1 MRQAWVWRV
10 AAFVMLAVSAPAFG
24 AEPVYF
30 HKAGVERETFVADLT
45 ECNELAG
52 GVQVERMHVY
62 SPNAVSMATA
72 AFLAP
77 IFEGSM
83 RRGMTNN
90 VLRTC
95 MADKGYRRV
104 EVSDEEEKSLKKL
117 RIEARVERL
126 FTLATAPEPEGKV
139 LPR

>member
-1 MRQAWVWRV
+1 
-10 AAFVMLAVSAPAFG
+10 MLGASAPALA

-30 HKAGVERETFVADLT
+30 HKAGVDRATFASDFE

-52 GVQVERMHVY
+52 GVRVERMNVY
-62 SPNAVSMATA
+62 SPNMAAMA
-72 AFLAP
+72 AASFFAP
-77 IFEGSM
+77 FFEGSV

-90 VLRTC
+90 VLRVC

-104 EVSDEEEKSLKKL
+104 EVSDAEEKSLRKL
-117 RIEARVERL
+117 KAEARVERL

>member
-1 MRQAWVWRV
+1 MPAAAQA
-10 AAFVMLAVSAPAFG
+10 

-30 HKAGVERETFVADLT
+30 HKTGVERDAFIADFE

-52 GVQVERMHVY
+52 GVRVAPMAVY
-62 SPNAVSMATA
+62 SPNMVAMAASSFFAPFFERSMH
-72 AFLAP
+72 
-77 IFEGSM
+77 
-83 RRGMTNN
+83 RGLTNN

-104 EVSDEEEKSLKKL
+104 EVSNSEEKRLRKL
-117 RIEARVERL
+117 NAEERVERL
-126 FTLATAPEPEGKV
+126 FTLAAAPQPEGKV

>member
-1 MRQAWVWRV
+1 MKGWVRYLG
-10 AAFVMLAVSAPAFG
+10 ACATAGASAPAFA

-30 HKAGVERETFVADLT
+30 HKAGVERTVFAADFE

-52 GVQVERMHVY
+52 GVRVEHMRVY
-62 SPNAVSMATA
+62 SPDPIAMAA
-72 AFLAP
+72 ASFFAP
-77 IFEGSM
+77 FFESSV

-104 EVSDEEEKSLKKL
+104 EVSDDEEKKLKKL
-117 RIEARVERL
+117 EPEARVERL
-126 FTLATAPEPEGKV
+126 FTLATAPEAEGKV

>member
-1 MRQAWVWRV
+1 MNRTCLWWSAALSGLTVPV
-10 AAFVMLAVSAPAFG
+10 AAQA

-30 HKAGVERETFVADLT
+30 HKNGVERETFVAELT

-52 GVQVERMHVY
+52 GVRVERLNVY
-62 SPNAVSMATA
+62 SPNAISMATA
-72 AFLAP
+72 SFLAP

-90 VLRTC
+90 VMRTC
-95 MADKGYRRV
+95 MADKGYRRI
-104 EVSDEEEKSLKKL
+104 EVSDAEEKSLKKL
-117 RIEARVERL
+117 EVQARVERL
-126 FTLATAPEPEGKV
+126 FTLATAPQPEGKV